1 VTVTSGLASTEVLPV
16 GGLMVM
22 TEEVRVSTDGGD
34 IDGPK
39 LGFSGDA
46 EANFVGL
53 AVSSGLTGGG
63 VSGGFGGDRLW

>member
-1 VTVTSGLASTEVLPV
+1 VLPV
-16 GGLMVM
+16 VGLAVM
-22 TEEVRVSTDGGD
+22 TEETRVSTDGGD

-53 AVSSGLTGGG
+53 TVGSGPTGGC
-63 VSGGFGGDRLW
+63 VKGGFGGDRL